1 MADETGRQV
10 YRVLIVDDDEVFSG
24 MLKRMLESMPYYFEI
39 DIANNGFQAGY
50 KARQSAPD
58 LILLDVMMSGVSGI
72 EVVEA
77 LKEETETRQIR
88 IVGMTGGA
96 TRSRVARMVNVGA
109 EGVLQKPFTIEDLA
123 SAIGEEVLQRFA
135 KPISA

>member
-1 MADETGRQV
+1 MANETSRSA
-10 YRVLIVDDDEVFSG
+10 YRVLIVDDDEMFSG
-24 MLKRMLESMPYYFEI
+24 MLKHMLESMPYEFEI

-50 KARQSAPD
+50 KARQSVPD

-77 LKEETETRQIR
+77 LKEEAETRQIR

-109 EGVLQKPFTIEDLA
+109 EQVLQKPFDIDDLVA
-123 SAIGEEVLQRFA
+123 AISEKVLQPFA
-135 KPISA
+135 KPVSA

>member
-1 MADETGRQV
+1 MANETGRPV
-10 YRVLIVDDDEVFSG
+10 YRVLIVDDDETFSG
-24 MLKRMLESMPYYFEI
+24 MLKHMLESMPYEFDI

-50 KARQSAPD
+50 KARQSVPD

-77 LKEETETRQIR
+77 LKEEAETRHIR

-96 TRSRVARMVNVGA
+96 TRSRVARMVNLGA
-109 EGVLQKPFTIEDLA
+109 ETVLQKPFTIDDLVT
-123 SAIGEEVLQRFA
+123 AIGEDVLQRFV
-135 KPISA
+135 KQISA